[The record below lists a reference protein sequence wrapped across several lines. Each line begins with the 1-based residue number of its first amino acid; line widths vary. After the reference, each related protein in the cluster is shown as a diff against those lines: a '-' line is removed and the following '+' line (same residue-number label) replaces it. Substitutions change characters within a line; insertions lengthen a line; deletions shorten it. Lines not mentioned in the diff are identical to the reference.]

1 MLQTGTKTQ
10 LEASPEP
17 LLEPQGAPELD
28 AAGFRTKVVERLRL
42 LFEKRALLVKSFL
55 GGLASGCL
63 IAFLIPASYQAS
75 VQLMPPDNQTSSSL
89 AMLAAL
95 TAKTGAGAGAVAG
108 DLLGIKSSGALFVGI
123 LRSRTVGDRLAE
135 RFDLRKL
142 YSLRL
147 AEDARKK
154 LADNTE
160 VSEDRK
166 SGILSITV
174 TDREPRRA
182 AAMAQAYVD
191 ELNQLVAQ
199 LSTSSAHRE
208 RIFLEER
215 LRAVKLDLDE
225 ASRQFS
231 EFASKNSAIDIKE
244 QGRAMLQGAAAVEG
258 ELIASESELKGLE
271 EIYTPNNVRVR
282 AIRARIT
289 ELRRQLD
296 NLGGKSLL
304 PAGPNADSASTSSQ
318 YPTLSKLP
326 LLGVAYTD
334 LYRRMQIQEAVYE
347 TLTQQYELA
356 KVQEA
361 KETPSVKVLD
371 AASVPQKKSYPP
383 RLLFTFLGGF
393 LALGGAL
400 ASVLLHSRWQG
411 LEANDPGKQL
421 ALEVFHAVK
430 AGIPWAHSNG
440 ASSKGAGSNG
450 AGSNGAGSNGA
461 GKRSG
466 AGNTGAAETDFL
478 QEGDLTDEGK

>member
-1 MLQTGTKTQ
+1 MIFNERKKEVLQTGPKTQ
-10 LEASPEP
+10 LEVSPDP
-17 LLEPQGAPELD
+17 LLKPQAEL
-28 AAGFRTKVVERLRL
+28 ACETEEFRARTIQRLRR
-42 LFEKRALLVKSFL
+42 LFQKRALLAKSFL
-55 GGLASGCL
+55 VGLAGGCL
-63 IAFLIPASYQAS
+63 VAFLIPASYQAS

-95 TAKTGAGAGAVAG
+95 TAKTGGGAGAVAG

-123 LRSRTVGDRLAE
+123 LRSRTVADRLAA

-147 AEDARKK
+147 EEDARNR
-154 LADNTE
+154 LAENTA

-174 TDREPRRA
+174 TDRDPRRA

-215 LRAVKLDLDE
+215 LSAVKFDLDD

-271 EIYTPNNVRVR
+271 EIYTTNNVRVR
-282 AIRARIT
+282 AVQARVA
-289 ELRRQLD
+289 ELRRQLA
-296 NLGGKSLL
+296 NLGGRSM
-304 PAGPNADSASTSSQ
+304 PSPDQTVESVSAP

-326 LLGVAYTD
+326 LLGVTYSD

-356 KVQEA
+356 KVQEV

-371 AASVPQKKSYPP
+371 AASVPQKKSFPP
-383 RLLFTFLGGF
+383 RLLLTFFGGV
-393 LALGGAL
+393 LALGGAA

-411 LEANDPGKQL
+411 LEAHDPEKQL
-421 ALEVFHAVK
+421 ALDVFHSVNARM
-430 AGIPWAHSNG
+430 PWATPNG
-440 ASSKGAGSNG
+440 SRVQALTHRAWKKFIRAKFPAESPGISKN
-450 AGSNGAGSNGA
+450 
-461 GKRSG
+461 
-466 AGNTGAAETDFL
+466 
-478 QEGDLTDEGK
+478 

>member
-1 MLQTGTKTQ
+1 MLQTGAKTQ
-10 LEASPEP
+10 LEASLSPP
-17 LLEPQGAPELD
+17 LETQAALEFNAGELR
-28 AAGFRTKVVERLRL
+28 ARTIERLRL
-42 LFEKRALLVKSFL
+42 LFEKRALLAKSFL

-75 VQLMPPDNQTSSSL
+75 VQLMPPDNQTSSSI

-95 TAKTGAGAGAVAG
+95 TAKTGGGAGAVAG

-123 LRSRTVGDRLAE
+123 LRSRTVADRLAA

-142 YSLRL
+142 YSMRL
-147 AEDARKK
+147 EEDARNK
-154 LADNTE
+154 LADNTA

-174 TDREPRRA
+174 TDHDPRRA
-182 AAMAQAYVD
+182 AAIAQAYVD

-215 LRAVKLDLDE
+215 LRTVKLDLDD

-244 QGRAMLQGAAAVEG
+244 QGRAVLQGAAAVEG

-271 EIYTPNNVRVR
+271 EIYTANNVRVR
-282 AIRARIT
+282 AVQARIA
-289 ELRRQLD
+289 ELRRQLG
-296 NLGGKSLL
+296 NLGGKTMP
-304 PAGPNADSASTSSQ
+304 PAGQPADSASSP

-326 LLGVAYTD
+326 LLGVTYSD

-371 AASVPQKKSYPP
+371 AASVPQKKSFPP
-383 RLLFTFLGGF
+383 GMLLTFLGGV
-393 LALGGAL
+393 LTLGGAA
-400 ASVLLHSRWQG
+400 ASVLLHSRWQE
-411 LEANDPGKQL
+411 LDANDAGKQL
-421 ALEVFHAVK
+421 AVDVFQSVNAHM
-430 AGIPWAHSNG
+430 PWATPNG
-440 ASSKGAGSNG
+440 SRVQALSHRAWKKFVRAKDPANPP
-450 AGSNGAGSNGA
+450 
-461 GKRSG
+461 
-466 AGNTGAAETDFL
+466 GNS
-478 QEGDLTDEGK
+478 QN

>member
-1 MLQTGTKTQ
+1 MLQTGAKTQ
-10 LEASPEP
+10 LEVSPEP
-17 LLEPQGAPELD
+17 LFEPQ
-28 AAGFRTKVVERLRL
+28 AAFAFDTEAFRVRAIERLRL
-42 LFEKRALLVKSFL
+42 LFEKRSLLAKSFL

-63 IAFLIPASYQAS
+63 VAFLIPATYQAS
-75 VQLMPPDNQTSSSL
+75 VQLMPPDNQASSSL

-95 TAKTGAGAGAVAG
+95 TARTGGSAGAVAG

-123 LRSRTVGDRLAE
+123 LRSRTVADRLAT
-135 RFDLRKL
+135 RFDLQKL

-147 AEDARKK
+147 EEDARNK
-154 LADNTE
+154 LADCTA

-174 TDREPRRA
+174 TDRDPRRA
-182 AAMAQAYVD
+182 AALAQAYVE

-199 LSTSSAHRE
+199 LSTSSARRE

-215 LRAVKLDLDE
+215 LRAVKLDLDD

-271 EIYTPNNVRVR
+271 EIYTANNIRVR
-282 AIRARIT
+282 SLRARVA

-296 NLGGKSLL
+296 NLGGRAIS
-304 PAGPNADSASTSSQ
+304 PAGQPVEFASSQ

-326 LLGVAYTD
+326 LLGVTYSD

-371 AASVPQKKSYPP
+371 AASVPQKKSFPP
-383 RLLFTFLGGF
+383 RMLFTFLGGV
-393 LALGGAL
+393 LALSGA
-400 ASVLLHSRWQG
+400 ATSALLHSRWRG
-411 LEANDPGKQL
+411 LDASDPGKQL
-421 ALEVFHAVK
+421 GQEVLQIVNAHM
-430 AGIPWAHSNG
+430 PWATPNG
-440 ASSKGAGSNG
+440 SRVQALSHRAWKKFVRAKAPENPPGISRN
-450 AGSNGAGSNGA
+450 
-461 GKRSG
+461 
-466 AGNTGAAETDFL
+466 
-478 QEGDLTDEGK
+478 

>member
-1 MLQTGTKTQ
+1 MLQTGAKTQ
-10 LEASPEP
+10 LETAPEP
-17 LLEPQGAPELD
+17 PLQLQAALEFDTGE
-28 AAGFRTKVVERLRL
+28 FRARTVERLRL
-42 LFEKRALLVKSFL
+42 LFEKRALLAKSFL

-63 IAFLIPASYQAS
+63 VALLIPASYQAS

-95 TAKTGAGAGAVAG
+95 TAKTGGGAGAVAG
-108 DLLGIKSSGALFVGI
+108 DLLGVKSSGALFVGI
-123 LRSRTVGDRLAE
+123 LRSRTVADRLAA
-135 RFDLRKL
+135 RFELRKL
-142 YSLRL
+142 YSLHL
-147 AEDARKK
+147 EEDARSK
-154 LADNTE
+154 LADCTA

-174 TDREPRRA
+174 TDRDPRRA

-215 LRAVKLDLDE
+215 LRAVKLDLDD

-231 EFASKNSAIDIKE
+231 EFASKNGAIDIKE

-271 EIYTPNNVRVR
+271 EIYTANNVRVR
-282 AIRARIT
+282 AIRARIA

-296 NLGGKSLL
+296 HLGGNTMP
-304 PAGPNADSASTSSQ
+304 PARQFPDSASSQ
-318 YPTLSKLP
+318 YPTLSNLP
-326 LLGVAYTD
+326 LLGVTYSD

-371 AASVPQKKSYPP
+371 AASVPQRKSFPP
-383 RLLFTFLGGF
+383 RLLLTVFGGV
-393 LALGGAL
+393 LAVGGAA

-411 LEANDPGKQL
+411 LDANDPGKQL
-421 ALEVFHAVK
+421 ALEVFQSVNAHM
-430 AGIPWAHSNG
+430 PWATPNG
-440 ASSKGAGSNG
+440 SSVQALSHRAWKKFVRAKAPENP
-450 AGSNGAGSNGA
+450 
-461 GKRSG
+461 
-466 AGNTGAAETDFL
+466 
-478 QEGDLTDEGK
+478 QEISRNYL

>member
-1 MLQTGTKTQ
+1 MSQSGAKTQ
-10 LEASPEP
+10 LESPPEP
-17 LLEPQGAPELD
+17 FLETPGAPELE
-28 AAGFRTKVVERLRL
+28 RTERRARVVEHARTL
-42 LFEKRALLVKSFL
+42 LQQRGFL
-55 GGLASGCL
+55 AKAFLAGLAGGCL
-63 IAFLIPASYQAS
+63 VAFLIPARYQAS
-75 VQLMPPDNQTSSSL
+75 VQLMPPDNQTGSSL

-95 TAKTGAGAGAVAG
+95 TAKTGGGLGGVAG
-108 DLLGIKSSGALFVGI
+108 DLLGIKSSGALFAGI
-123 LRSRTVGDRLAE
+123 LRSQSVRQRLAE
-135 RFDLRKL
+135 RFNLKRV

-147 AEDARKK
+147 EEDVRNK
-154 LADNTE
+154 LADNTA

-166 SGILSITV
+166 SGILTITV
-174 TDREPRRA
+174 TDHNARRSA
-182 AAMAQAYVD
+182 VVAEAYVD

-215 LRAVKLDLDE
+215 LSAVKGDLDE

-271 EIYTPNNVRVR
+271 EIYTANNVRVR
-282 AIRARIT
+282 AVRARIA

-296 NLGGKSLL
+296 HLGGKSEA
-304 PAGPNADSASTSSQ
+304 PTGQTVNGQAADSAASQ

-326 LLGVAYTD
+326 LLGVTYAD

-371 AASVPQKKSYPP
+371 AASVPEKKSYPP
-383 RLLFTFLGGF
+383 RLLFTLLGGF
-393 LALGGAL
+393 AAF
-400 ASVLLHSRWQG
+400 SVAAAGVFVRSRWEE
-411 LEANDPGKQL
+411 LDANDPGKQL
-421 ALEVFHAVK
+421 AGEVLHSVN
-430 AGIPWAHSNG
+430 GYMPWATPNG
-440 ASSKGAGSNG
+440 SKLQAMTHMVWKKFVRAQDSAEPSDSSPN
-450 AGSNGAGSNGA
+450 
-461 GKRSG
+461 
-466 AGNTGAAETDFL
+466 
-478 QEGDLTDEGK
+478 

>member
-1 MLQTGTKTQ
+1 MLQTGAKTQ
-10 LEASPEP
+10 LEVSPDP
-17 LLEPQGAPELD
+17 LLEPQAAALEFDPELR
-28 AAGFRTKVVERLRL
+28 ARTVQSLRL
-42 LFEKRALLVKSFL
+42 LFEKRSLLAKSFL
-55 GGLASGCL
+55 GGLAGGCL
-63 IAFLIPASYQAS
+63 VAFLIPASYQAS
-75 VQLMPPDNQTSSSL
+75 VQLMPPDNQTNSSL

-95 TAKTGAGAGAVAG
+95 TARTGGSAGAVAG

-123 LRSRTVGDRLAE
+123 LRSRTVTDRLAA
-135 RFDLRKL
+135 RFDLRKF
-142 YSLRL
+142 YSIRL
-147 AEDARKK
+147 EEDARTK
-154 LADNTE
+154 LAENTA

-174 TDREPRRA
+174 TDHDPTRA

-215 LRAVKLDLDE
+215 LRAVKQDLDD

-271 EIYTPNNVRVR
+271 EIYTANNVRVR
-282 AIRARIT
+282 ATRARIE

-296 NLGGKSLL
+296 NLGGRAVP
-304 PAGPNADSASTSSQ
+304 PAAQSADSAFSQ

-326 LLGVAYTD
+326 LLGVTYSD

-371 AASVPQKKSYPP
+371 AASVPQKKSFPP
-383 RLLFTFLGGF
+383 RMLFTLLGGV
-393 LALGGAL
+393 LALGGAA
-400 ASVLLHSRWQG
+400 ASLLLHSRWQG
-411 LEANDPGKQL
+411 LDASDPGKQL
-421 ALEVFHAVK
+421 ALEVFQSVNAHM
-430 AGIPWAHSNG
+430 PWATPNG
-440 ASSKGAGSNG
+440 SRVQALSHRAWRKFVRAKAPANPPGISQN
-450 AGSNGAGSNGA
+450 
-461 GKRSG
+461 
-466 AGNTGAAETDFL
+466 
-478 QEGDLTDEGK
+478 

>member
-1 MLQTGTKTQ
+1 MLQTGAKTQ
-10 LEASPEP
+10 LETAPEP
-17 LLEPQGAPELD
+17 PLQLQAALEFDTGE
-28 AAGFRTKVVERLRL
+28 FRARTVERLRL
-42 LFEKRALLVKSFL
+42 LFEKRALLAKSFL

-63 IAFLIPASYQAS
+63 VALLIPASYQAS

-95 TAKTGAGAGAVAG
+95 TAKTGGGAGAVAG
-108 DLLGIKSSGALFVGI
+108 DLLGVKSSGALFVGI
-123 LRSRTVGDRLAE
+123 LRSRTVADRLAA
-135 RFDLRKL
+135 RFELRKL
-142 YSLRL
+142 YSLHL
-147 AEDARKK
+147 EEDARSK
-154 LADNTE
+154 LADCTA

-174 TDREPRRA
+174 TDRDPRRA

-215 LRAVKLDLDE
+215 LRAVKLDLDD

-231 EFASKNSAIDIKE
+231 EFASKNGAIDIKE

-271 EIYTPNNVRVR
+271 EIYTANNVRVR
-282 AIRARIT
+282 AIRARIA

-296 NLGGKSLL
+296 HLGGNTMPPTRQS
-304 PAGPNADSASTSSQ
+304 PDSASSQ
-318 YPTLSKLP
+318 YPTLSNLP
-326 LLGVAYTD
+326 LLGVTYSD

-371 AASVPQKKSYPP
+371 AASVPQRKSFPP
-383 RLLFTFLGGF
+383 RLLLTVFGGV
-393 LALGGAL
+393 LAVGGAA

-411 LEANDPGKQL
+411 LDANDPGKQL
-421 ALEVFHAVK
+421 ALEVFQSVNAHM
-430 AGIPWAHSNG
+430 PWATPNG
-440 ASSKGAGSNG
+440 SSVQALSHRAWKKFVRAKAPENP
-450 AGSNGAGSNGA
+450 
-461 GKRSG
+461 
-466 AGNTGAAETDFL
+466 
-478 QEGDLTDEGK
+478 QEISRN